1 MQEIAKFYDAFDIRQ
16 LLIQGGVN
24 PSLPPEYYFSLFSRI
39 RKAKEYH
46 ATEIHVVGGFNPY
59 LPMEY
64 YETIFK
70 AIKEGISEDRY
81 TWPVN
86 IRNIVHSKKGKTEC
100 ERSSDRAQEE
110 RP

>member
-1 MQEIAKFYDAFDIRQ
+1 MRKEA
-16 LLIQGGVN
+16 
-24 PSLPPEYYFSLFSRI
+24 

-70 AIKEGISEDRY
+70 AIKEEIPEATLKALTIPEIDFIARTTGNSLTEV
-81 TWPVN
+81 VN
-86 IRNIVHSKKGKTEC
+86 RLMDAGVDAHTGGGAEILSHNTPLGDTG
-100 ERSSDRAQEE
+100 
-110 RP
+110 